1 MSGRD
6 RQKAERKRLSKGGE
20 YRADEVF
27 ASIPCTYLHA
37 AAQRLS
43 PVAFRVFWLANANWR
58 PAHSDKQRGRA
69 LLGYAQ
75 IRHPLG
81 KNSGRT
87 RNEQPGPSAIAEALR
102 EVLASGF
109 LELAVAGARPR
120 HSGGARGKVAEYY
133 VPCREVGA
141 RLPHHCLDLPRVAGK
156 LRLHA
161 SRMRAM
167 AAALS
172 PQALRVIAM
181 LISRQA
187 HDGQGKMLHSDPAA
201 ISVTEIAAALGIP
214 RSTAHL
220 VLRELTDAKQLHQTM
235 PGAGKRPATYEF
247 APWFCQ
253 FDRAATKIR
262 PSEVQIRQQDTPTAE
277 DQPHG

>member
-6 RQKAERKRLSKGGE
+6 RQKAERHRLRKGGD

-37 AAQRLS
+37 AAHRLS

-87 RNEQPGPSAIAEALR
+87 RKEQPGPSAIAVALR
-102 EVLASGF
+102 EVLVSGF

-120 HSGGARGKVAEYY
+120 HSGGARGKVAEFY

-141 RLPHHCLDLPRVAGK
+141 TLPQGCLDLPRVAGK

-161 SRMRAM
+161 WRMRAM
-167 AAALS
+167 AAMLS

-187 HDGQGKMLHSDPAA
+187 HDVQGKMLDSKPTA
-201 ISVTEIAAALGIP
+201 ISVTEIAAALGMP

-220 VLRELTDAKQLHQTM
+220 VLRELTNAKELRQTM
-235 PGAGKRPATYEF
+235 PGAGKRPAIYEF
-247 APWFCQ
+247 APWFRH

-262 PSEVQIRQQDTPTAE
+262 PAEGQIRKLEKTSGEA
-277 DQPHG
+277 QPHG